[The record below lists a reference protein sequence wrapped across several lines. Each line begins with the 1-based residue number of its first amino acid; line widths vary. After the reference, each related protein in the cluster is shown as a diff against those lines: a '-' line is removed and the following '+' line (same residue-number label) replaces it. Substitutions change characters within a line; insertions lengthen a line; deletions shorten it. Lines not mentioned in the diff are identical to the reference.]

1 MNKYYTGNYGGTSL
15 DAMLMP
21 DESIIWRGS
30 PKKSAFVLNSSLK
43 MAPFAILWML
53 VDGFIIGSMVAS
65 GTIGEMLF
73 FIIPF
78 FLIHLAPVWI
88 WFFNIFTAAGRW
100 KNTEYAVTNKRILLR
115 NGLIGY
121 EFNSV
126 YYTDIAHV
134 ALQVGAI
141 DRMLGVGDIHILLQ
155 NGISTKNDTAVMLD
169 LENAQ
174 EAFAIVQRTVM
185 DIQTDI
191 HYPNAM
197 RPEHNPGYQTTYTP
211 NDSNR

>member
-1 MNKYYTGNYGGTSL
+1 MNKYYTGSYSSSNL

-21 DESIIWRGS
+21 DESIIWRGV

-43 MAPFAILWML
+43 MAPIALLWL
-53 VDGFIIGSMVAS
+53 AVDGFFIFSMIAS
-65 GTIGEMLF
+65 GAIGEALF
-73 FIIPF
+73 FIVPF

-88 WFFNIFTAAGRW
+88 WLYNIFTAAGRW
-100 KNTEYAVTNKRILLR
+100 KNTEYAVTNKRIILR

-121 EFNSV
+121 EFNSI

-141 DRMLGVGDIHILLQ
+141 DRLLGVGDIHILLHHGG
-155 NGISTKNDTAVMLD
+155 NSKNDTTAMLD
-169 LENAQ
+169 LENVQ

-197 RPEHNPGYQTTYTP
+197 RPESNPGYNTRYTP
-211 NDSNR
+211 NEH